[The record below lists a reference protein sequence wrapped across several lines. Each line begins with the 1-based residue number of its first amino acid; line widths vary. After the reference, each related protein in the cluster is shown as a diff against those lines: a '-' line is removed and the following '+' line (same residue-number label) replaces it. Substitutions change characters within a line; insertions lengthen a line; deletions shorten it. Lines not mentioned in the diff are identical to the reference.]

1 LRGRPG
7 DKRDDELM
15 DLVSDGSVAAFERV
29 YDTHG
34 QAAFSLACRI
44 VGDRARA
51 EEVTQEAFLAI
62 WRNGSRYDASR
73 GSLRIWVLGIIR
85 HRAIDALRRDRRH
98 EQRRG
103 PTLDTASPDSAP
115 HLVEAPERTDA
126 EVERRFDV
134 RRVRDALGELP
145 DDQRHAVEL
154 AYYGGLTQ
162 TEIAEALKVPVGTV
176 KGRMRLGLKK
186 LRSALEPSQGELV

>member
-1 LRGRPG
+1 
-7 DKRDDELM
+7 M
-15 DLVSDGSVAAFERV
+15 DLVSDGSVAAFECV

-73 GSLRIWVLGIIR
+73 GSLRTWVLGIIR

-126 EVERRFDV
+126 EVERRLDV

-145 DDQRHAVEL
+145 DDQRRAVEL

-162 TEIAEALKVPVGTV
+162 SEIGEALQVPVGTV

>member
-1 LRGRPG
+1 
-7 DKRDDELM
+7 M

-73 GSLRIWVLGIIR
+73 GSLRTWVLGIIR

-103 PTLDTASPDSAP
+103 PTLDAASPDSAP

-126 EVERRFDV
+126 EVERRLDV

-162 TEIAEALKVPVGTV
+162 SEIGEALQVPVGTV